1 MVVTPTQVVW
11 PIDAAGH
18 ARRIVPECRIGV
30 MPRAAIVRFS
40 TILALALAAAGL
52 RLPALA
58 TRPMHAD
65 EAILADKL
73 GTLLETGRYPYDPAD
88 YHGPVLGYLGSI
100 AARLAGRHTYAA
112 LTEVVV
118 RAAPAVLGILLAL
131 SPLLLAPAI
140 GWTAAVTA
148 AALASVS
155 PALVYYSRD
164 YIPETVLALSTALLL
179 IAVSRRST
187 GWWALAG
194 VAAGLMIATK
204 ETAVLALAAT
214 AAAYVAAFRP
224 RRSAWGAIAAFSIA
238 LTIAVSLLVAP
249 PWKWGVFGAAAASY
263 AQKGIASGHSH
274 SWYAY
279 IQWIAG
285 FGYSFTDIPILLLGA
300 AGVAAAWR
308 TKFPAPRFLAFFAA
322 FLLLL
327 YSAIPYK
334 TPWCAVTIVYALAVA
349 AGIAVA
355 RWRPVWNA
363 TWTIA
368 AILLLTAMGVEA
380 WLAALPWSSDPRNP
394 WAYAQTGSGVYSIR
408 DRIEECARAAP
419 EGNNLAID
427 VYTRE
432 NLWPLPWYFRAYPNV
447 RWWRDVSPQGR
458 PASVVLLSP
467 AMEEQVAR
475 KLYEGP
481 PPGQRELY
489 MNVFPGSVE
498 LRPGIEV
505 RGYIAKSL
513 WDRRPPG

>member
-1 MVVTPTQVVW
+1 
-11 PIDAAGH
+11 
-18 ARRIVPECRIGV
+18 
-30 MPRAAIVRFS
+30 MPRPAIVRFS
-40 TILALALAAAGL
+40 TICALVLAAAGL
-52 RLPALA
+52 RLPGLA

-112 LTEVVV
+112 LDEVVV

-155 PALVYYSRD
+155 PVLVYYSRD
-164 YIPETVLALSTALLL
+164 YIPETALALWTALLL
-179 IAVSRRST
+179 IAVTRRST
-187 GWWALAG
+187 GWLAVAG

-204 ETAVLALAAT
+204 ETAVLALAAA
-214 AAAYVAAFRP
+214 AAAYAAAFRP
-224 RRSAWGAIAAFSIA
+224 RRPEWRAIAAFFIGLA
-238 LTIAVSLLVAP
+238 LTVSLLLAA

-263 AQKGIASGHSH
+263 ARKGIASGHSH
-274 SWYAY
+274 PWYAY

-285 FGYSFTDIPILLLGA
+285 PGYSLTDVPILLLGG

-308 TKFPAPRFLAFFAA
+308 SKFPAPRFLTWFAVS
-322 FLLLL
+322 LLLL
-327 YSAIPYK
+327 YSVIPYK
-334 TPWCAVTIVYALAVA
+334 TPWCAVTIVYAMAAA

-363 TWTIA
+363 FWTAA
-368 AILLLTAMGVEA
+368 AILVVLPMGVEA
-380 WLAALPWSSDPRNP
+380 WLAGLPWSSDPRNP
-394 WAYAQTGSGVYSIR
+394 WAYAQTGSGVYAIR
-408 DRIEECARAAP
+408 DRIGECARAAP

-432 NLWPLPWYFRAYPNV
+432 NLWPLPWYFRPYPNV
-447 RWWRDVSPQGR
+447 RWWRDVPPRGR
-458 PASVVLLSP
+458 VAPVLLLSP

-481 PPGQRELY
+481 PPGERELY
-489 MNVFPGSVE
+489 LNLFPSVVE

-505 RGYIAKSL
+505 RGYVAKSV
-513 WDRRPPG
+513 WDRRPPR